1 MKTLKLLNIL
11 AFLAMLTFALS
22 GCAQATPAPTDTPPP
37 PPTATPKPTEA
48 PTPTPSPAEPTAVPE
63 LKAAAEGESAN
74 IEFTY
79 PGHMADYNAFQIFL
93 DTDQNVKT
101 GYQIG
106 GIGAEFLVEGS
117 TLNKYTGT
125 GKDWSWEEL
134 AKDIIYF
141 NQDPVASWN
150 ISLAQIGSPAAF
162 DFVGQTVDKQWNS
175 AYISRKA
182 TFNP

>member
-1 MKTLKLLNIL
+1 
-11 AFLAMLTFALS
+11 A
-22 GCAQATPAPTDTPPP
+22 
-37 PPTATPKPTEA
+37 PTEA
-48 PTPTPSPAEPTAVPE
+48 PTATPPPAEATAVPA
-63 LKAAAEGESAN
+63 LKATKEGDSVN

-79 PGHMADYNAFQIFL
+79 PGHMADYNGFQVFL
-93 DTDQNVKT
+93 DTDQSVKT

-117 TLNKYTGT
+117 ALFEYTGT
-125 GKDWSWEEL
+125 GKDWSWKEL
-134 AKDIIYF
+134 AKDIIFF
-141 NQDPVASWN
+141 NQEPVASWN

-182 TFNP
+182 TYQP